1 MTIFFIHL
9 TLMKKVLH
17 KILAMVLAFVVLFS
31 TMSFS
36 VGMHYC
42 GDTLVHTALFKKAK
56 SCGMEMQKET
66 ASSNCPIIEKN
77 CCHDEEILVKGQ
89 KELKLSFDNINL
101 QQQVFITSFVYSYI
115 YPLVESQEKGS
126 TFDEYPPPLIVK
138 TIYKL
143 DEVYLI

>member
-1 MTIFFIHL
+1 
-9 TLMKKVLH
+9 MKEVLH
-17 KILAMVLAFVVLFS
+17 KIAAVIMAFVVLFS

-42 GDTLVHTALFKKAK
+42 GNILVDTALFKKAK
-56 SCGMEMQKET
+56 SCGMEIQKET
-66 ASSNCPIIEKN
+66 YSANCPVMEKN

-89 KELKLSFDNINL
+89 NELKMSLDNFNFH
-101 QQQVFITSFVYSYI
+101 QQVFITSFVYSYI
-115 YPLVESQEKGS
+115 YPLVELKEKEL
-126 TFDEYPPPLIVK
+126 TFDDYPPPLIVK

>member
-1 MTIFFIHL
+1 MAI
-9 TLMKKVLH
+9 
-17 KILAMVLAFVVLFS
+17 VVLFS

-42 GDTLVHTALFKKAK
+42 GDTLIDTALYEKAE
-56 SCGMEMQKET
+56 SCGMEIQKET
-66 ASSNCPIIEKN
+66 SSTDRPVLEKS

-89 KELKLSFDNINL
+89 KELKISFDNL
-101 QQQVFITSFVYSYI
+101 DFHQQVFIASFVYSFI
-115 YPLVESQEKGS
+115 YPLVELKEKES
-126 TFDEYPPPLIVK
+126 TFDDYPPPLIVK

>member
-1 MTIFFIHL
+1 
-9 TLMKKVLH
+9 MKEVLH
-17 KILAMVLAFVVLFS
+17 KITAVIMAFVVLFS

-42 GDTLVHTALFKKAK
+42 GNTLVDTALFKKAK
-56 SCGMEMQKET
+56 SCGMEIQKET
-66 ASSNCPIIEKN
+66 SSANCPVMEKN

-89 KELKLSFDNINL
+89 KELKISLDNL
-101 QQQVFITSFVYSYI
+101 EFPQHVFIASFVCSYVF
-115 YPLVESQEKGS
+115 PLIESKEKEP